1 MTEQIHCLI
10 GNPNTGKTSLFNEL
24 TTSYAYVG
32 NWSGVTVEKKLGNLK
47 TKRGTLIDLPGIYD
61 LSPVSEDE
69 RIVTHFLLEE
79 KFDDIVNII
88 DAANLER
95 NLLLTI
101 QLLELGAPLLIGLN
115 MIDVALGRGAKIDIP
130 LLTRKLKAPIFPV
143 IARKGKGVDEI
154 LVALGEEAFPRRPL
168 KIDYGEHMER
178 AIRSV
183 ETIAAETI
191 TKKKARFIAIQLLL
205 HNHTAESLISSSA
218 LEKIR
223 AIRTALQSELKQPI
237 EDHVYEVRHLYVKT
251 ITEEVWIPANTTST
265 PLSDKLDRI
274 FTHKIF
280 GIPLFLAIMWLILQV
295 TFTWVGSPLSDL
307 LYGFISGPLTVWIT
321 QFLHII
327 GASGFLTDLLVE
339 GVVAGVGSVLVFVPQ
354 ILVIFFFISLLED
367 SGYMARIAVVMDRLM
382 EMFGLN
388 GKAFIPMIIG
398 FGCNVPGIMAARS
411 IEEKKERLLTIL
423 VSPFM
428 SCSARLPV
436 YALFV
441 GVFFKQYQALVVLSL
456 YVIGI
461 VLALVVTKILSKTI
475 LKNDSSIFVVEL
487 PPYRLPSAKTI
498 WRSTAEKG
506 KGFIKKAGTFIF
518 AGSVVIWLLN
528 YCGPNGV
535 DVPMGE
541 SFLAMIGKAIAP
553 LLAPLGFGFWQAGA
567 TLIPGFLAKEVIIST
582 MSIIY
587 ATNDA
592 SLAMIITS
600 HYTSLS
606 AYCFMLFILLY
617 IPCLAT
623 VAAIRKETTSWKWTV
638 FATFYPLMTAY
649 LIVLLVYQIGRLF

>member
-1 MTEQIHCLI
+1 MSEQIHCLI

-32 NWSGVTVEKKLGNLK
+32 NWSGVTVEKKLGNLR

-130 LLTRKLKAPIFPV
+130 LLTRKLKAPVFPV

-154 LVALGEEAFPRRPL
+154 LVALGEEALPRRPL

-205 HNHTAESLISSSA
+205 HNHTAEYLISSSA

-223 AIRTALQSELKQPI
+223 TIRRALQSELKQPI

-251 ITEEVWIPANTTST
+251 ITEEVWIPANTAST

-280 GIPLFLAIMWLILQV
+280 GIPLFLAIMWLIFQV

-307 LYGFISGPLTVWIT
+307 LDGFISGPLTDWIT
-321 QFLHII
+321 QFLHMI
-327 GASGFLTDLLVE
+327 GASVFLTDLLVE

-411 IEEKKERLLTIL
+411 IEEKKERMLTIL

-498 WRSTAEKG
+498 WRSTSEKG

-592 SLAMIITS
+592 SLATIITS
-600 HYTSLS
+600 HYTALS

-638 FATFYPLMTAY
+638 FATVYPLMTAY